1 MSGSDAIL
9 VGEGWISEHYITTD
23 ATSQSFRARVLE
35 RRKAWDAEA
44 KEDRPTTRSRFLAA
58 RSWLEAQLAG
68 LAELADPDAS
78 VDTDPETLAKATS
91 EVYETLLDVLE
102 LRGHGLRL
110 DEAGPLL
117 RVSAP
122 GITERAPLV
131 VVSARPV
138 AAVEDVLA
146 KDGATML
153 APFALT
159 EDGPEFTAA
168 ARLVSAL
175 FVEEDTAPDL
185 VLVLAGRWIVLA
197 EQERWAEGRY
207 LAVDLQT
214 VCERNDQR
222 RGGEIDRALTCLS
235 AESIAPDA
243 DGNLWWHGVLEE
255 SVKHTVGVSQDLRD
269 GVRES
274 IEIIANEV
282 VARRSEQGLDA
293 LPAADANELAKQS
306 LRFLYRILFL
316 LYAEASPE
324 LGVLPV
330 GAAEYDAGYSLD
342 RLRELVQVELAT
354 PKGRTGTHLYDSL
367 HVLFRLVDMGHLP
380 AAAPAVDDPDQD
392 DIGAF
397 DEGLTFH
404 ALRADLFR
412 PAATRFID
420 AVGLGNMAL
429 QEVLDRLLLTKQ
441 KAGRDRG
448 FISYAELGINQLGAV
463 YEGLMSYTGFFAE
476 TDLYEVA
483 KGGDGSKGSWVVP
496 VERAEGIAAAD
507 FVREKDEITGEDK
520 PVLHRRGSFVYRLAG
535 RERQQSA
542 SYYTPEVLTRF
553 TVGQALEELLD
564 QDGQRTTAAEI
575 LELTVCEPA
584 LGSGAFAIEA
594 VRQLADE
601 YLQRRQDE
609 LGERIDPDEYPRRRQ
624 EVKAYLALHNVY
636 GVDLNATAVELAEI
650 SLWLDTM
657 VSGLSAPWFGLH
669 LRRGNSL
676 IGARRAVYSRKQVA
690 DGKYRTAVP
699 RDVPLTSFDA
709 DIAAERVASDLG
721 TDIHH
726 FLLPAEGWGAAV
738 DAKEAATLVPD
749 AVKTLKTWRGQFK
762 AKPTKKQVDALVELA
777 NRVEALWQVAYR
789 RLTIAESEARRSIL
803 VWGTKDL
810 PVGGDVSRER
820 IERSLADASGAYQRL
835 RRVMDAW
842 TALWFW
848 PLTEAA
854 TNVDG
859 TRVEPPTLDQWI
871 AALQALLGRNPDLG
885 KKKGHDQY
893 RLSLVSGW
901 DELGAAEELELS
913 FAGASTISSVLVE
926 HPWLAVCER
935 VAAQQGFFHWSLDF
949 ATVFARGGG
958 FDLQV
963 GNPPWVRPRSDVDA
977 LLAEGDPWWKL
988 TVKPSQTLIAQKR
1001 AETLALP
1008 GATEPV
1014 VDGTTDVACTAEF
1027 VGSAPQY
1034 PHLQGFQPDLY
1045 RCFME
1050 QTWRAESQRGT
1061 IGLIHLDTH
1070 FTDEKAGLLRAETY
1084 RRLRRHWEFINE
1096 LQLFPEIDHH
1106 NHYSVNIYGN
1116 HRSAPGFHNAVSL
1129 YHPDTVARSLIHD
1142 GSGAEPGFKDDDG
1155 DWDQRPHRGRITHVT
1170 DAVLTT
1176 WHTVLEGLMTPV
1188 VQTRMVYAVNRAAA
1202 SVLDKLAH
1210 APRIGDLGLR
1220 FSSGWHETGD
1230 RKKGYFETDW
1240 GAPDSWD
1247 DVILQGPHLHVGTPL
1262 YKTPN
1267 KTMLHNLDWSA
1278 TDLESLAADAIPVT
1292 AYKPIGDRYRY
1303 DCDYSDWG
1311 DEDNPEP
1318 ARDYYR
1324 IAWRKMAANTGER
1337 TFIPAVIPPGSGHI
1351 DGIFSAGMP
1360 DGGLVSLC
1368 SAAGFGLTLAHDF
1381 AVRVAPKA
1389 NIRFSTFERL
1399 PVMVGHSLQDELIL
1413 RTLRLNAVTDAYADL
1428 WSQCWSP
1435 QFTHDSWTG
1444 GLAHLRRPDVSAITP
1459 TWTPDTPLRIAADRR
1474 QALVEIDAL
1483 AALMLGLTAD
1493 ELCTIYRTQF
1503 AVLYGYDRTTYFYDA
1518 NGRLVPNSVLSV
1530 WRKKGERIT
1539 TDERTA
1545 TNQAGNTY
1553 VYELPFVTLDREKD
1567 MRVAYEHFEQRLAE
1581 RS

>member
-9 VGEGWISEHYITTD
+9 VGEGWISEHYVTTD

-35 RRKAWDAEA
+35 RRKTWDAEA
-44 KEDRPTTRSRFLAA
+44 KEDRTTPRTRFLAA
-58 RSWLEAQLAG
+58 RSSLEARLAG
-68 LAELADPDAS
+68 LAELADPD
-78 VDTDPETLAKATS
+78 TLATATGD
-91 EVYETLLDVLE
+91 VYETVLEVLE

-110 DEAGPLL
+110 DQSGPLL

-146 KDGATML
+146 KDEETLL
-153 APFALT
+153 APFALAD
-159 EDGPEFTAA
+159 DGPKLTSA

-185 VLVLAGRWIVLA
+185 VLVLAGRWVVLA

-235 AESIAPDA
+235 AESLAPDA

-282 VARRSEQGLDA
+282 VVRRRDQGLDP

-354 PKGRTGTHLYDSL
+354 PKARTGTHLYASL
-367 HVLFRLVDMGHLP
+367 HVLFGLVDTGHSP
-380 AAAPAVDDPDQD
+380 ATPPTVDDADAD
-392 DIGAF
+392 DVGAAF

-412 PAATRFID
+412 PAATQFID
-420 AVGLGNMAL
+420 AVQLGNEAL

-483 KGGDGSKGSWVVP
+483 KGGDDSKGSWVVP
-496 VERAEGIAAAD
+496 VDRAEGIATAD

-690 DGKYRTAVP
+690 DGSYRTAVP
-699 RDVPLTSFDA
+699 RDVPLTSLDA

-726 FLLPAEGWGAAV
+726 FLLPAEGWGAAA

-749 AVKTLKTWRGQFK
+749 AVKDLKRWRGQFK
-762 AKPTKKQVDALVELA
+762 AKPTKKQTDALVELA

-789 RLTIAESEARRSIL
+789 RLTIAESEARRSIP
-803 VWGTKDL
+803 VWGAQDL
-810 PVGGDVSRER
+810 PVGGAVSRER
-820 IERSLADASGAYQRL
+820 IERSLADLSGAYQRL

-848 PLTEAA
+848 PLTETA
-854 TNVDG
+854 TTVDG
-859 TRVEPPTLDQWI
+859 KRIEPPTLDQWI

-885 KKKGHDQY
+885 KKKRHDQY
-893 RLSLVSGW
+893 RLSFATGW
-901 DELGAAEELELS
+901 DELEAAEELELS
-913 FAGASTISSVLVE
+913 FAGVRSVEAVVDA

-935 VAAQQGFFHWSLDF
+935 VAEQQGFFHWNLDF
-949 ATVFARGGG
+949 STVFASHDG

-963 GNPPWVRPRSDVDA
+963 GNPPWVRPDVDVAA

-988 TVKPSQTLIAQKR
+988 AVKPTQAAIAEMRSRTL
-1001 AETLALP
+1001 TLP
-1008 GATEPV
+1008 GVEALV
-1014 VDGTTDVACTAEF
+1014 VGGTADIVSTADFVAAKSQF
-1027 VGSAPQY
+1027 PYLAG
-1034 PHLQGFQPDLY
+1034 LRPDLY

-1050 QTWRAESQRGT
+1050 HTWRTGSTSGI

-1070 FTDEKAGLLRAETY
+1070 FTDNKAGRLRVEAY
-1084 RRLRRHWEFINE
+1084 QRLRRHWEFVNE
-1096 LQLFPEIDHH
+1096 LELFDIHNQ
-1106 NHYSVNIYGN
+1106 NHYSVNVYGTR
-1116 HRSAPGFHNAVSL
+1116 RSEPAFDHAVSL
-1129 YHPDTVARSLIHD
+1129 YHPDTILRSLQHD
-1142 GSGAEPGFKDDDG
+1142 GSGDEPGFKDDDG
-1155 DWDQRPHRGRITHVT
+1155 DWDLRPHRARLTRVT
-1170 DAVLTT
+1170 DQTLTT
-1176 WHTVLEGLMTPV
+1176 WHSILEDGHTPLREA
-1188 VQTRMVYAVNRAAA
+1188 RMIYTVNRASS
-1202 SVLDKLAH
+1202 SVLALVSRA
-1210 APRIGDLGLR
+1210 RRVGDLGARYSL
-1220 FSSGWHETGD
+1220 GWDEGAAP
-1230 RKKGYFETDW
+1230 KKGLIETRW
-1240 GAPDSWD
+1240 GAPLSWD
-1247 DVILQGPHLHVGTPL
+1247 DVVLQGPHLFVGNPL
-1262 YKTPN
+1262 YKSPN
-1267 KTMLHNLDWSA
+1267 ESLLHNRDWS
-1278 TDLESLAADAIPVT
+1278 TIDLEKLPPQAIPIT
-1292 AYKPIGDRYRY
+1292 AFKPAGDRYRY
-1303 DCDYSDWG
+1303 DCAYTDWG
-1311 DEDNPEP
+1311 DENEPKP
-1318 ARDYYR
+1318 ARDFYR
-1324 IAWRKMAANTGER
+1324 IAWRCMAANTNER
-1337 TFIPAVIPPGSGHI
+1337 TLIPAIIPPGPTHVDGVLSIGIPEAPLRDLVACAGYLSSLVCDFPVRAISKGHI
-1351 DGIFSAGMP
+1351 R
-1360 DGGLVSLC
+1360 
-1368 SAAGFGLTLAHDF
+1368 AATA
-1381 AVRVAPKA
+1381 
-1389 NIRFSTFERL
+1389 ERL
-1399 PVMVGHSLQDELIL
+1399 PYTEGSLQDELIL
-1413 RTLRLNAVTDAYADL
+1413 RVLRLNALVASYTDL
-1428 WSQCWSP
+1428 WANCWTAA
-1435 QFTHDSWTG
+1435 FAKDLWAG
-1444 GLAHLRRPDVSAITP
+1444 GLDHSSRVDLGAVGPD
-1459 TWTPDTPLRIAADRR
+1459 WTRTTPLRISADRR
-1474 QALVEIDAL
+1474 QAQIEIDAL
-1483 AALMLGLTAD
+1483 VALMLGLTAD

-1503 AVLYGYDRTTYFYDA
+1503 PVLYGYDRKRDHYDA
-1518 NGRLVPNSVLSV
+1518 NGRLVPNSVV
-1530 WRKKGERIT
+1530 ATWRTKGDRVSEY
-1539 TDERTA
+1539 ERTA